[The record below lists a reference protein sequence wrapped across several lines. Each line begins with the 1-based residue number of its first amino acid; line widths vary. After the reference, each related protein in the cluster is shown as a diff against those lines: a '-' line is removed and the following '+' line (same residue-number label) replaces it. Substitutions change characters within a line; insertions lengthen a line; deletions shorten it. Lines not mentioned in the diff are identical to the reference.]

1 VSPALL
7 LGLTQALTLAAGI
20 AFLCHAGLVL
30 LPHLRHGRSAT
41 GDADALE
48 WHFLIPCRDRE
59 PALGDTI
66 GYLRATFPAAHVWV
80 ITDSGEDTADVVTRL
95 RGPRHGGDRHLHLV
109 RGPRAGR
116 GAALDTAH
124 RELKSWMGAHADT
137 DRTVVVVLDADSR
150 PAANSLDVCA
160 AHHLFGDPTI
170 GTVRVDIRVVD
181 RRPPTG
187 DSTLRHRFN
196 SVLAR
201 VQDLESRG
209 PVAAHLRSLD
219 RTGILGIP
227 GQFTRMTALDSA
239 DGSGPWRGTAS
250 EDFGLGTRLAAKGWK
265 TAFTADTH
273 VEQEA
278 LHGLRHLLAQRTRS
292 NQEAL
297 RHIRHLHRIR
307 NSGLSPLA
315 TAKVAYHVTR
325 PWTRPLA
332 TLVHPIPYLLLLA
345 HALGDPAGTW
355 AWLAGGAWVA
365 FAVYGASGLLP
376 FAVWG
381 PVHRH
386 RHEPGTGFARS
397 LAHGLAYAVHA
408 RAVDLTS
415 WRAAIRLVQSHSGSR
430 NHSGAPGTRPA
441 KRPNLAAVALDH

>member
-1 VSPALL
+1 MSPALL
-7 LGLTQALTLAAGI
+7 LGLTQALTLAAGV
-20 AFLCHAGLVL
+20 AFLCHAGLIL

-66 GYLRATFPAAHVWV
+66 GYLRTTFPTAHVWV
-80 ITDSGEDTADVVTRL
+80 IADSADDVTRL

-109 RGPRAGR
+109 RGAHTGG
-116 GAALDTAH
+116 GAALNTAY

-137 DRTVVVVLDADSR
+137 DRTVVVALDADSR
-150 PAANSLDVCA
+150 PAADALDVCA
-160 AHHLFGDPTI
+160 AHHLFGDPSV
-170 GTVRVDIRVVD
+170 GAVRVDVRVVD
-181 RRPPTG
+181 RRTPPAG
-187 DSTLRHRFN
+187 DSTLRDRFG
-196 SVLAR
+196 SALAR

-219 RTGILGIP
+219 RTGTPGLP
-227 GQFTRMTALDSA
+227 GQFTRMTALDSTA
-239 DGSGPWRGTAS
+239 DGSGPWRGTAP
-250 EDFGLGTRLAAKGWK
+250 EDFGLGARLAAEGWQ

-278 LHGLRHLLAQRTRS
+278 LHDLRHLLARRTRS
-292 NQEAL
+292 NREAL
-297 RHIRHLHRIR
+297 RHIGHLRRIR

-315 TAKVAYHVTR
+315 TAKAVHHLTR

-332 TLVHPIPYLLLLA
+332 CLVHPIPYLLLLG

-355 AWLAGGAWVA
+355 TWLTGGAWAA

-381 PVHRH
+381 PIHRH
-386 RHEPGTGFARS
+386 RREPGTSFRRS
-397 LAHGLAYAVHA
+397 LAHGLAYAVYA

-415 WRAAIRLVQSHSGSR
+415 WPAAIRLVRSRSGS
-430 NHSGAPGTRPA
+430 PGIR
-441 KRPNLAAVALDH
+441 RPNLAAVALEH

>member
-1 VSPALL
+1 MSPALL

-30 LPHLRHGRSAT
+30 LPHLRRGRSAT

-80 ITDSGEDTADVVTRL
+80 ITDPGDDTAAVVTRL
-95 RGPRHGGDRHLHLV
+95 RGPRHGGDRHLHLA
-109 RGPRAGR
+109 RGARTGG

-160 AHHLFGDPTI
+160 AHHLFGDPAV
-170 GTVRVDIRVVD
+170 GAVRVDVRVVD
-181 RRPPTG
+181 RRTPPAV
-187 DSTLRHRFN
+187 DSTLRHRFG
-196 SVLAR
+196 SALAR

-219 RTGILGIP
+219 RTGTPGLP
-227 GQFTRMTALDSA
+227 GQFIRMTALDSTA
-239 DGSGPWRGTAS
+239 DGPGPWRGTTS
-250 EDFGLGTRLAAKGWK
+250 EDSELGTRLAGKGWK

-278 LHGLRHLLAQRTRS
+278 LPDLRHLLAKRTRS

-297 RHIRHLHRIR
+297 RHIRHLRRIR
-307 NSGLSPLA
+307 NSDLGPLTTAKLVRHLIRPWTSPLA
-315 TAKVAYHVTR
+315 G
-325 PWTRPLA
+325 
-332 TLVHPIPYLLLLA
+332 LVRPIPYLLLLG
-345 HALGDPAGTW
+345 HVVGNPAGTW
-355 AWLAGGAWVA
+355 TWLTEGAWVA

-381 PVHRH
+381 PIHRH
-386 RHEPGTGFARS
+386 HHEPGTGFPRS
-397 LAHGLAYAVHA
+397 LAHGLAYAVYA
-408 RAVDLTS
+408 RTVDLTS
-415 WRAAIRLVQSHSGSR
+415 WRAAIRLARS
-430 NHSGAPGTRPA
+430 HSGAPGTRTA
-441 KRPNLAAVALDH
+441 KRPNLAAVALEH